1 MLATWLAAE
10 VNVLVE
16 QNTEVKDWR
25 QTLPMCKNSVL
36 SILDINFNYTSSIL
50 MYKIVYFRYT
60 SV

>member
-16 QNTEVKDWR
+16 QNTEVKDRR

-50 MYKIVYFRYT
+50 MYK
-60 SV
+60 